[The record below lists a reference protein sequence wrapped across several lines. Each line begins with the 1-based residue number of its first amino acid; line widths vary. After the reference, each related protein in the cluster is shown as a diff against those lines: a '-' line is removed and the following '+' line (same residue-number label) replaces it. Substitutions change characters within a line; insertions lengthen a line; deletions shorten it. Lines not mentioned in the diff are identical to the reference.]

1 MFEFFRICFYIIII
15 IIYLLNTKIMKWFWI
30 ILGAIYLIGLIT
42 MIITIRNAEEYPYDD
57 DMF

>member
-1 MFEFFRICFYIIII
+1 
-15 IIYLLNTKIMKWFWI
+15 MKWFWI
-30 ILGAIYLIGLIT
+30 ILGIIYIVGLIT